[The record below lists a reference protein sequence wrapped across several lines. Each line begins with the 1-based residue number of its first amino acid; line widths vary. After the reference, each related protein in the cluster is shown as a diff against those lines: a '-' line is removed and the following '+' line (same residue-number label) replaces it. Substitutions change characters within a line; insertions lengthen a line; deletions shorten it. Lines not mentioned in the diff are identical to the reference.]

1 MGIERENRL
10 KMSKGIILSKTC
22 FSEVLNSWNY
32 EKEKGTVIEKVV
44 SWSFLVKLVIF
55 LIEMLNFKKS
65 KMYSQ
70 YLGMCYWLCWE
81 TSNQVIWFWLSCE
94 WDIQLTDF
102 LQFTHIAS
110 NTIRSFSSYEHFVL
124 HLYLCLC
131 KHTFMH
137 NLNGLILTGSK
148 DFFGWID
155 RFDIN

>member
-1 MGIERENRL
+1 MLLRSLEQL
-10 KMSKGIILSKTC
+10 KLWKRKRNCHRKSRFLK
-22 FSEVLNSWNY
+22 FSCEASY
-32 EKEKGTVIEKVV
+32 
-44 SWSFLVKLVIF
+44 F
-55 LIEMLNFKKS
+55 IEMLNFKKS